1 MSLILLDIVA
11 PRLNP
16 KIMDIIAL
24 TVEKQ
29 RIGLP
34 VSKYFLKTVIKHKYH
49 NRVNM
54 LILPLIISP
63 LKIKLVL

>member
-34 VSKYFLKTVIKHKYH
+34 VSKYFLKTVTKHKYH
-49 NRVNM
+49 NRVNV